1 MELNLS
7 FGGSRIF
14 VIGDIMLD
22 EYVEAAVNRISPEAP
37 VPVALVRRRRN
48 VPGGAANVARNLA
61 SLGCEVLLAGVA
73 GEDGAGET
81 LKRLVSGL
89 GITPVFGSATDR
101 PTTVKTRITAHG
113 QQLLRLDEE
122 DRSPF
127 PDSLYESLWQNIAP
141 RLGGVGAVI
150 LSDYDKGV
158 FMRDRHG
165 QSLALRIISRCRELG
180 VPVLVDPKG
189 RDWERYARADVI
201 TPNIR
206 ELAEA
211 TGRAADD
218 YPGLC
223 AGGADLLQRHSFGR
237 ILLTRSEKGMTILQK
252 RTAPREIR
260 ANAREV
266 ADVSGAGD
274 TVIAVAGACMA
285 GGMPFEEAAKMANLA
300 AGIVVGKAGTSTV
313 ELGELRNA
321 WLAENMRGA
330 GQLARLNLKICDSL
344 PALQSLVAL
353 WRQQGLKVVFT
364 NGCFDLLHAGHIQ
377 LVEEAAAQGDK
388 LIVAVNSDSSVKRL
402 KGPERPMQPENARS
416 LVLAALEEVDA
427 VIIFEEDTPKNLIE
441 AITPDVL
448 VKGGD
453 YDPESIVGAEHVR
466 RTGGRVHIAK
476 FRDGFSTTGLI
487 DRARK
492 QD

>member
-7 FGGSRIF
+7 FDGCRIF
-14 VIGDIMLD
+14 VIGDVMLD
-22 EYVEAAVNRISPEAP
+22 EYVETAVNRISPEAP

-61 SLGCEVLLAGVA
+61 CLGCEVMLAGIVGRDA
-73 GEDGAGET
+73 AGET
-81 LKRLVSGL
+81 LEKLVAEF
-89 GITPVFGSATDR
+89 GIFPVFTGAPDR

-113 QQLLRLDEE
+113 QQLLRLDDEA
-122 DRSPF
+122 RAPLS
-127 PDSLYESLWQNIAP
+127 DSLYESLLQNIAP
-141 RLGGVGAVI
+141 RLDGVGAVI

-158 FMRDRHG
+158 FLRDENG
-165 QSLALRIISRCRELG
+165 ESLAPRIISRCRELG

-201 TPNIR
+201 TPNMR

-211 TGRAADD
+211 TGRPAGD

-223 AGGADLLQRHSFGR
+223 AGGADLLQRHAFGR
-237 ILLTRSEKGMTILQK
+237 ILLTRSEKGMTLLQK
-252 RTAPREIR
+252 KTKPLEIT

-274 TVIAVAGACMA
+274 TVIAVAGACMTR
-285 GGMPFEEAAKMANLA
+285 GMPFEEAAKMANLA
-300 AGIVVGKAGTSTV
+300 AGVVVGKAGTSPV
-313 ELGELRNA
+313 ELVELRNA

-330 GQLARLNLKICDSL
+330 DRLARLNLKICDSVS
-344 PALQSLVAL
+344 ALQSLVGL

-377 LVEEAAAQGDK
+377 LVEEAAAQGDR
-388 LIVAVNSDSSVKRL
+388 LIVAVNSDNSVKRL
-402 KGPERPMQPENARS
+402 KGPERPMQPENARG

-427 VIIFEEDTPKNLIE
+427 VIIFEEDTPKELIE

-453 YDPESIVGAEHVR
+453 YSPESIVGAGHVIR
-466 RTGGRVHIAK
+466 HGGRVHIAK
-476 FRDGFSTTGLI
+476 FRDGFSTSGLI

-492 QD
+492 